1 LAEQRTAR
9 LGLNT
14 PEDLAQGL
22 RRVDY
27 LPDLKIAT
35 AVFLA
40 LALEKPLL
48 LEGDAGVGKTE
59 LALALARLFGSD
71 LIRLQCYEGIDSTQA
86 VYDWDYAKQLLHLRA
101 TEATG
106 VATDRSSLEAELYQD
121 RYLVE
126 RPLLRSLGYQ
136 DPAHPPILL
145 IDELDRAD
153 DEFEAFLLEL
163 LSTFEITIPE
173 LGTRSAT
180 VRPIV
185 ILTSN
190 RTRDLHDA
198 LKRRCLY
205 LWVDHPSFEREVAII
220 RLRAPEASERVVT
233 QVGAL
238 VQELRT
244 QGLVKPPGI
253 AEAID
258 WAMALAR
265 LMATEVTPEWLEMT
279 LGAVVKFREDEER
292 LAGVGV
298 STLFKQAFA
307 RFEE

>member
-1 LAEQRTAR
+1 MVESRSSQ
-9 LGLNT
+9 LGFLT
-14 PEDLAQGL
+14 PDDLAGGL
-22 RRVDY
+22 RQVEY
-27 LPDLKIAT
+27 LADLKIAT
-35 AVFLA
+35 VAFLA
-40 LALEKPLL
+40 LSLEKPLL

-59 LALALARLFGSD
+59 LALALSRLFGSD

-101 TEATG
+101 TEAVG
-106 VATDRSSLEAELYQD
+106 VQTDRTSLEAELYED

-126 RPLLRSLGYQ
+126 RPLLRSLGYS
-136 DPAHPPILL
+136 DPSRPPVLL

-173 LGTRSAT
+173 LGTRRAL
-180 VRPIV
+180 VKPIV

-205 LWVDHPSFEREVAII
+205 LWVDHPAFEREVEII
-220 RLRAPEASERVVT
+220 RLHVPDASDVLSA
-233 QVGAL
+233 QIGAI
-238 VQELRT
+238 VQEFRR

-258 WAMALAR
+258 WASALTSLSAV
-265 LMATEVTPEWLEMT
+265 EVTPEWLEMT
-279 LGAVVKFREDEER
+279 LGAVIKYREDEER
-292 LAGVGV
+292 LASIGVG
-298 STLFKQAFA
+298 TLIKQAFA
-307 RFEE
+307 RFGA

>member
-1 LAEQRTAR
+1 MVDQRTDW
-9 LGLNT
+9 LGIAT
-14 PEDLAQGL
+14 PDDLAIGL
-22 RRVDY
+22 RGVDY
-27 LPDLKIAT
+27 LPDLKITTAT
-35 AVFLA
+35 YLA

-59 LALALARLFGSD
+59 LALALSRLFESD
-71 LIRLQCYEGIDSTQA
+71 LIRLQCYEGIDATQA

-101 TEATG
+101 TEAAG
-106 VATDRSSLEAELYQD
+106 LGADRSALEAELYED
-121 RYLVE
+121 RFLVE
-126 RPLLRSLGYQ
+126 RPLLRSLGYT
-136 DPAHPPILL
+136 DPKHPPILL

-173 LGTRSAT
+173 LGTRSAV

-205 LWVDHPSFEREVAII
+205 LWVNHPGFAREVEII
-220 RLRAPEASERVVT
+220 RLRAPEAGERLTEQIV
-233 QVGAL
+233 AL
-238 VQELRT
+238 VQELRE

-258 WAMALAR
+258 WAKALAR

-279 LGAVVKFREDEER
+279 LGAVIKYREDEER
-292 LAGVGV
+292 LGALGP
-298 STLFKQAFA
+298 STLLKRAFA
-307 RFEE
+307 RLGE

>member
-1 LAEQRTAR
+1 MAESRTDQ
-9 LGLNT
+9 LGVAT
-14 PEDLAQGL
+14 PEKLAQGL
-22 RRVDY
+22 SSVDY
-27 LPDLKIAT
+27 LADLKIAT
-35 AVFLA
+35 ASFLA

-59 LALALARLFGSD
+59 LALALSRLFGSD
-71 LIRLQCYEGIDSTQA
+71 LIRLQCYEGIDATQA

-101 TEATG
+101 TEAVG
-106 VATDRSSLEAELYQD
+106 VQADRTSLEAELYED
-121 RYLVE
+121 RYLIE
-126 RPLLRSLGYQ
+126 RPLLRSLGYA
-136 DPAHPPILL
+136 DPTRPPVLL

-173 LGTRSAT
+173 LGTRRAL
-180 VRPIV
+180 VKPVV

-205 LWVDHPSFEREVAII
+205 LWVDHPSFEREVEII
-220 RLRAPEASERVVT
+220 RLRVPEASASLAA
-233 QVGAL
+233 QIGAI
-238 VQELRT
+238 VQEFRR

-258 WAMALAR
+258 WASALTR
-265 LMATEVTPEWLEMT
+265 LTAVEVTPAWLEMT
-279 LGAVVKFREDEER
+279 LGTVIKYREDEER
-292 LAGVGV
+292 IDSVGLT
-298 STLFKQAFA
+298 TLIERAFA
-307 RFEE
+307 RFGA